1 MSERPIVFVGHVS
14 MDLVE
19 TPRGSNF
26 QPGGGALYAA
36 LAARTVYRNVRLATA
51 IGRDFEFLD
60 VLKLFP
66 MSGIKRFDMPSTR
79 FHIRYDERWNAHYLE
94 ARLGAG
100 ARIGVKIIPDSW
112 LSSEVAVHL
121 APMRPT
127 KVLRMIRR
135 IRERSPTALI
145 SVNTWEG
152 YLREGRRVR
161 EVLKQVAKE
170 ADFFILND
178 SEVKALAGVSSIA
191 RALEV
196 LEART
201 LVVTLGELG
210 AIVSNE
216 ELGVQMVP
224 ALTVPPGDVVDTTG
238 AGDSWCGAFMA
249 TYVATGDI
257 MKAITVASII
267 AGLKCRGWGPSRLL
281 ELRFRTPDEA
291 VEYVMSMRDGF
302 VQRKLT
308 DFLSTG

>member
-1 MSERPIVFVGHVS
+1 MNERPIIFVGHVS

-19 TPRGSNF
+19 GPRGSNF

-51 IGRDFEFLD
+51 IGRDFEFPE
-60 VLKLFP
+60 VLRPFP

-79 FHIRYDERWNAHYLE
+79 FHIVYDEGWNARYLK
-94 ARLGAG
+94 AQLGAG
-100 ARIGVKIIPDSW
+100 ARIGLRIIPHSW
-112 LSSEVAVHL
+112 LRSEIAIHL

-127 KVLRMIRR
+127 KVLRMIRY
-135 IRERSPTALI
+135 IRDRAPKALI

-152 YLREGRRVR
+152 YLKEGKRMR

-178 SEVKALAGVSSIA
+178 GEVKALAGVNSIS
-191 RALEV
+191 RALDV

-210 AIVSNE
+210 AIISSP
-216 ELGVQMVP
+216 ELGIQMVP
-224 ALTVPPGDVVDTTG
+224 ALTVPSGDIIDTTG
-238 AGDSWCGAFMA
+238 AGDSWCGAFMG
-249 TYVATGDI
+249 TYVATGDL
-257 MKAITVASII
+257 MKAVSVASII

-281 ELRFRTPDEA
+281 ELRFNSPDEA
-291 VEYVMSMRDGF
+291 IEYVMSMRDGF
-302 VQRKLT
+302 VQKKLS
-308 DFLSTG
+308 DFISP